1 MQLSNKLYDIINQE
15 ISADINI
22 LKSRDEQPVF
32 EVNGYLTSSKYR
44 PIKEAQK
51 ISTENY
57 KKHHFHILLG
67 IGSGYIAE
75 ELYSMLGDHERLL
88 IVEPNKKLLEM
99 LSETRC
105 FNDLQKVNI
114 LSGLAFEQL
123 EKYLAPIV
131 TEYNNRIQLI
141 ISPNYDKLYP
151 HFIKQVM
158 VKIEEALMLEVV
170 NRNTLRQFANDWQE
184 NFINNLNSA
193 FKSIPFSLLS
203 GKLSCPIVIASGGP
217 SLIKQIPLIKENRN
231 SFLLLCAGSTI
242 NTLLANEII
251 PDAIVSIDGGI
262 ENFKHFKNMEDFR
275 IPLFYSAMVHKDI
288 LKLHTGKK
296 IIFNNMSHN
305 QSAKI
310 INDLLQYEVGEIVGG
325 GSVANFSL
333 DIAYKLTSGPI
344 CLIGQDLAYTGNVTH
359 AKGNENFAI
368 IGEKQIE
375 ERKMFKIN
383 GYYGEEVLTD
393 YPFYSMKKS
402 FEIYL
407 EYVNRGDRKN
417 NIYNCTEGGALIKGC
432 ENLPFTSFLNK
443 FCKKPV
449 PQNFTRLLNEITIE
463 KTQEQWKEL
472 YEYVEYEK
480 QTSEKARLL
489 CKEAQDLLLKL
500 NHYSPNFTNKVLKKL
515 EKLDNRLKELL
526 KNELLFYLFQDVIFS
541 INNNFL
547 EKETE
552 TADEKQKRIYFKSM
566 ALYKG
571 IQSSSEKSIK
581 WYGDLLDN
589 ILEEMSGSE

>member
-1 MQLSNKLYDIINQE
+1 VQLSNELYDIITQE
-15 ISADINI
+15 ISVDINI
-22 LKSRDEQPVF
+22 LKSRDELPIF

-51 ISTENY
+51 ISGENY

-75 ELYSMLGDHERLL
+75 GLYSMLGDHERLL
-88 IVEPNKKLLEM
+88 IVEPNEKLLAM
-99 LSETRC
+99 LSEIQC
-105 FNDLQKVNI
+105 INDLEKVNI
-114 LSGLAFEQL
+114 ISGLAFEQL

-151 HFIKQVM
+151 QFTKQVM
-158 VKIEEALMLEVV
+158 LKIEEALMLEIV
-170 NRNTLRQFANDWQE
+170 NRNTLRQFADDWQG

-193 FKSIPFSLLS
+193 YKSIPFSLLS
-203 GKLSCPIVIASGGP
+203 GKLNCPIVVASGGP
-217 SLIKQIPLIKENRN
+217 SLIKQIPLIKKNRN
-231 SFLLLCAGSTI
+231 NFLLLCAGSTI

-262 ENFKHFKNMEDFR
+262 GNFNHFKNMKGFS
-275 IPLFYSAMVHKDI
+275 IPLFYSAMLHKDI

-296 IIFNNMSHN
+296 IIFNNKSHN
-305 QSAKI
+305 QSGKI
-310 INDLLQYEVGEIVGG
+310 INDLLQYEVGEIIGG

-368 IGEKQIE
+368 IDQKQIE

-383 GYYGEEVLTD
+383 GYYGDEVLTD
-393 YPFYSMKKS
+393 YPFFSMKKG

-407 EYVNRGDRKN
+407 EYVNQGDGKN
-417 NIYNCTEGGALIKGC
+417 NIYNCTEGGTLIEGC
-432 ENLPFTSFLNK
+432 ENLSFASFLNK
-443 FCKKPV
+443 FCEKQV
-449 PQNFTRLLNEITIE
+449 PQDFTRLLNEITIE

-472 YEYVEYEK
+472 YDYMDNEK

-489 CKEAQDLLLKL
+489 CKEALDLLLKL
-500 NHYSPNFTNKVLKKL
+500 NHDNPNFTNKVLKKL
-515 EKLDNRLKELL
+515 DKLDNRLKKLL
-526 KNELLFYLFQDVIFS
+526 KNELLFYLFQEVIFS
-541 INNNFL
+541 VNNGFL

-552 TADEKQKRIYFKSM
+552 TTAEKQKRIYLKSV
-566 ALYKG
+566 ALYEG
-571 IQSSSEKSIK
+571 IQASSEKSIT
-581 WYGDLLDN
+581 WYEELLDN
-589 ILEEMSGSE
+589 ISEEMNGSE